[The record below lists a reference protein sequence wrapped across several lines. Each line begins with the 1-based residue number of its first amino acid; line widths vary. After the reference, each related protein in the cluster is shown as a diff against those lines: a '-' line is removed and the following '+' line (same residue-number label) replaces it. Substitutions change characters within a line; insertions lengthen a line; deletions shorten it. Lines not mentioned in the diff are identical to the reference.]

1 MTFNLDRFR
10 RSEFL
15 NNVFTLVSATSVAQG
30 ISILIYPVLSRL
42 YSPDDFGL
50 FALYMSIT
58 TITTMVATG
67 KYELAVMIPRKDSD
81 GAALSL
87 LSASLAIVFSLL
99 LIVFVA
105 IFHHNI
111 AQWFGNQA
119 IEHWLYFVPASTLL
133 VSVLQISSYWSNR
146 KKIYRRIA
154 RANLGQSVV
163 NSGIKLSTAKAISAG
178 GGLIAGALAGQ
189 VTGTLWFVTGIWRKQ
204 KHHFTG
210 VKRSEMRRLAYEYR
224 LFPRY
229 NMVHYVINNFS
240 TNLPVFVLSSYFG
253 STVTGLYS
261 LGFMMINRPAN
272 LLTSSFTQVFSQR
285 IIEKYNSGLEIST
298 DVKKL
303 VTRLLLLAAGPFV
316 AAAFFGPSLFS
327 FFFGKEWSQAGQF
340 MQILLPWLL
349 VVFVSAPLSFLP
361 DVLSRQRKAMWLDI
375 LKFVFRVAALGI
387 GVFEGDVYLA
397 LILFSGISFFIVS
410 YNLFWYISLSVRADK
425 RKGPGMPLQVN
436 GAGPSGTGE
445 PDT

>member
-1 MTFNLDRFR
+1 
-10 RSEFL
+10 
-15 NNVFTLVSATSVAQG
+15 
-30 ISILIYPVLSRL
+30 
-42 YSPDDFGL
+42 
-50 FALYMSIT
+50 
-58 TITTMVATG
+58 
-67 KYELAVMIPRKDSD
+67 
-81 GAALSL
+81 
-87 LSASLAIVFSLL
+87 
-99 LIVFVA
+99 
-105 IFHHNI
+105 
-111 AQWFGNQA
+111 
-119 IEHWLYFVPASTLL
+119 
-133 VSVLQISSYWSNR
+133 
-146 KKIYRRIA
+146 
-154 RANLGQSVV
+154 
-163 NSGIKLSTAKAISAG
+163 
-178 GGLIAGALAGQ
+178 
-189 VTGTLWFVTGIWRKQ
+189 
-204 KHHFTG
+204 
-210 VKRSEMRRLAYEYR
+210 
-224 LFPRY
+224 
-229 NMVHYVINNFS
+229 
-240 TNLPVFVLSSYFG
+240 
-253 STVTGLYS
+253 
-261 LGFMMINRPAN
+261 
-272 LLTSSFTQVFSQR
+272 VFSQR